1 MKLRTLSLL
10 SLFMVVACGSEPVRD
25 PGYAAALPLPSDYP
39 SAQNRGAIYQ
49 PNNALLLYENV
60 RARKVGDL
68 LTVRLAESTNAT
80 KTAATKTKKDT
91 DVSIVS
97 PTLIGRPFGKLNTSI
112 TSAQEFEGEGS
123 SNQSNSLLGS
133 ITVTVADVLANG
145 YLVVR
150 GEKILSLNQ
159 GEERIRVSGIVR
171 PADIQPDNS
180 VLSTQL
186 ADATIAYGGRGVT
199 DDANR
204 MGWLARVFNSGFWP
218 F

>member
-1 MKLRTLSLL
+1 MNPGRLSLL
-10 SLFMVVACGSEPVRD
+10 SLLIVAACGGEPVRD
-25 PGYAAALPLPSDYP
+25 PAYGAVRPLPNGNP
-39 SAQNRGAIYQ
+39 AANPGAIYQ
-49 PNNALLLYENV
+49 PNHALLLYENV
-60 RARKVGDL
+60 RARQVGDL
-68 LTVRLAESTNAT
+68 LTVRLVESTNAS
-80 KTAATKTKKDT
+80 KSAATKTKKDT
-91 DVSIVS
+91 DVSIAN
-97 PTLIGRPFGKLNTSI
+97 PTLIGRPFRNLDTSI
-112 TSAQEFEGEGS
+112 ASAQEFDGEGS

-159 GEERIRVSGIVR
+159 GDERIRVSGIVR
-171 PADIQPDNS
+171 PADIQSDNS

-186 ADATIAYGGRGVT
+186 ADASIAYGGRGVT

-204 MGWLARVFNSGFWP
+204 MGWLARFFNSGFWP